1 MKKVHK
7 YKKVTSNNKIRER
20 IFDNPPCK
28 FGSQFTPLQTGS
40 NIRHCSDGSLGN
52 DLFLMQKSS
61 MLYYQLW
68 ASRTSSGRTFTGA
81 HNRHSSTFPSEG
93 CHLRF
98 FLGYHLPRFFS
109 GCSPD
114 FFLIY
119 KYET

>member
-68 ASRTSSGRTFTGA
+68 ASRTSSGRTFAGA
-81 HNRHSSTFPSEG
+81 HNRHSSTFPNGAFISHVKNPIAAMG
-93 CHLRF
+93 VAHTMG
-98 FLGYHLPRFFS
+98 LGDVIGS
-109 GCSPD
+109 WA
-114 FFLIY
+114 
-119 KYET
+119 

>member
-68 ASRTSSGRTFTGA
+68 ASRTSSGRTFAGA
-81 HNRHSSTFPSEG
+81 HNCHSSTFPAKILNNFGMKMRNFDHSESQAAPALWDVNTVG
-93 CHLRF
+93 
-98 FLGYHLPRFFS
+98 
-109 GCSPD
+109 
-114 FFLIY
+114 
-119 KYET
+119 

>member
-52 DLFLMQKSS
+52 DLFLMQKLS

-68 ASRTSSGRTFTGA
+68 ASRTSSGRTFAGA
-81 HNRHSSTFPSEG
+81 HNRHSSTFPKFDPI
-93 CHLRF
+93 HTLT
-98 FLGYHLPRFFS
+98 PA
-109 GCSPD
+109 
-114 FFLIY
+114 IY
-119 KYET
+119 ANIVD